1 MIDGKEERVT
11 AKIAVAFCLGFNQCF
26 DWVKTM
32 TTDDYDISSVE
43 KGQFP
48 RCGVIKNRTSFFKRN
63 PCVFVAFKT
72 DNSFF
77 LKKPLGFKV
86 CLHFAF
92 PIISKNEMC
101 LPFSIF
107 SRV

>member
-63 PCVFVAFKT
+63 PCGFLLLLKLT
-72 DNSFF
+72 TPF
-77 LKKPLGFKV
+77 LKETTRVQSL
-86 CLHFAF
+86 FAF
-92 PIISKNEMC
+92 CISHH
-101 LPFSIF
+101 L
-107 SRV
+107 